1 MRKLHTLV
9 GPVHFGPPHCSSP
22 VTRSPRGR
30 LTVTTGPFRHLEPFY
45 VLIVRLVRK
54 VGDVFPLIT
63 PSVASVADQSLIRVP
78 NFKKNLWLP
87 TSLFN
92 FISTV
97 LWGKEKFFR
106 CFKVKHC
113 VVASS
118 LWDPRCIITVS
129 SFSSAPLLGPIDLE
143 ASAEKKKTPD
153 PSVNRGS
160 GSPSPLHHLFS
171 LLA

>member
-22 VTRSPRGR
+22 VTRSPRGH

-78 NFKKNLWLP
+78 KFKKSYGFQP
-87 TSLFN
+87 VY
-92 FISTV
+92 ST
-97 LWGKEKFFR
+97 LSQQFFGVR
-106 CFKVKHC
+106 
-113 VVASS
+113 
-118 LWDPRCIITVS
+118 R
-129 SFSSAPLLGPIDLE
+129 SFSVVS
-143 ASAEKKKTPD
+143 
-153 PSVNRGS
+153 R
-160 GSPSPLHHLFS
+160 
-171 LLA
+171 